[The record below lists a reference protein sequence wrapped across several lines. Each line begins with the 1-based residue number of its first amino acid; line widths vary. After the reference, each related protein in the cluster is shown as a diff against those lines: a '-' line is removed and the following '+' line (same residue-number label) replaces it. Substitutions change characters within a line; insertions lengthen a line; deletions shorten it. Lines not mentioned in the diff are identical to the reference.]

1 MNKRFRKAVDAN
13 AMVIFAAVGVIVL
26 IGMYYLSKNTLGSVS
41 DSQTNMGTAMEQ
53 GLADLQR

>member
-1 MNKRFRKAVDAN
+1 MSKRFRKAVDAN

-26 IGMYYLSKNTLGSVS
+26 IGMYYLSKNTLSSVG